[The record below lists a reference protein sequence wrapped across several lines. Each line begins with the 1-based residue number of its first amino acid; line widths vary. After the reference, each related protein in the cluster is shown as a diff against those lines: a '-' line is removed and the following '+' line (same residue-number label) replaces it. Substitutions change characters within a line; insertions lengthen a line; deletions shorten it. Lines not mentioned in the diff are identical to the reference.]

1 MIADVLTFKGFRG
14 WTCGDTAD
22 TLTWNEAEAG
32 RPAPSAAELLA
43 WEAEHVA
50 SKNANAARLA
60 ADEAD
65 TAEAKVDAQVQMFLN
80 FSLAQL
86 DTWVDTNITG
96 AGNKTAFKVLGRLAQ
111 AAARGRVL
119 R

>member
-60 ADEAD
+60 ADEAEKAD
-65 TAEAKVDAQVQMFLN
+65 AKQSTVVKYLVSHTNTEIQQYVGNVAN
-80 FSLAQL
+80 LADL
-86 DTWVDTNITG
+86 
-96 AGNKTAFKVLGRLAQ
+96 KTIVGHLAVAVAVL
-111 AAARGRVL
+111 ARREL

>member
-1 MIADVLTFKGFRG
+1 MNRIEINVITGQSQVIALTPEE
-14 WTCGDTAD
+14 
-22 TLTWNEAEAG
+22 EAEAIA
-32 RPAPSAAELLA
+32 RHDAIEAIEAPRR
-43 WEAEHVA
+43 
-50 SKNANAARLA
+50 ARLA

-80 FSLAQL
+80 FTRAQL
-86 DTWVDTNITG
+86 DTWVETNITG